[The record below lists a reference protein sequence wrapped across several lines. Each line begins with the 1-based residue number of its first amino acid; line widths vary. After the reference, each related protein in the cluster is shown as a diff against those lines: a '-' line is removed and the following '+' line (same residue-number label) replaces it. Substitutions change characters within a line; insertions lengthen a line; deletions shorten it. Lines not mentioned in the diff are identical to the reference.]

1 MKSDYIMTKQ
11 QADEKIKCLEEVF
24 DVVRLLDAD
33 TLQVVDGNSH
43 ENYCECYKFGIEIQG
58 VKIVFPVKQ
67 LNLRLRKQSLN
78 ILSHRFIRSLQ
89 SM

>member
-43 ENYCECYKFGIEIQG
+43 ENYCECYKFWNRNTRCENCVSSKA
-58 VKIVFPVKQ
+58 VKFKTQ
-67 LNLRLRKQSLN
+67 KTKLEY
-78 ILSHRFIRSLQ
+78 FE
-89 SM
+89 